1 MSETLTG
8 ILRALLGSFAGTVGF
23 AMLVHV
29 PKKSWL
35 PCGLIAALSYL
46 VYWLLTAVAGL
57 ADPIGIFAGSLVG
70 SVIGQL
76 SARKMKTI
84 ATVFVMA
91 AVVPVV
97 PGLGLYRMMA
107 LLGQGNMA
115 AGGSQ
120 GIAAM
125 ITIAMIVLGVSMG
138 SFIDRLVHP
147 VRPEARGK
155 TD

>member
-8 ILRALLGSFAGTVGF
+8 IIRELAGSFAGTVGF

-46 VYWLLTAVAGL
+46 VYWALVQVAGL

-70 SVIGQL
+70 SVIGQIC
-76 SARKMKTI
+76 ARRMK
-84 ATVFVMA
+84 VFLMA

-107 LLGQGNMA
+107 LLGSGNMS
-115 AGGSQ
+115 AGGNQ

-125 ITIAMIVLGVSMG
+125 ITIAMIVLGISMG

-147 VRPEARGK
+147 VRPEEHGK
-155 TD
+155 D

>member
-8 ILRALLGSFAGTVGF
+8 LLRALAGSFAGTVGF

-35 PCGLIAALSYL
+35 PCGLIAALSYM
-46 VYWLLTAVAGL
+46 VYWLLTSVAGL

-70 SVIGQL
+70 SVIGQI
-76 SARKMKTI
+76 SARKLKTI
-84 ATVFVMA
+84 ATVFLMA

-107 LLGQGNMA
+107 LMGQGDMS
-115 AGGSQ
+115 AGGNQ

-125 ITIAMIVLGVSMG
+125 ITILMIVLGVSMG

-147 VRPEARGK
+147 VRPEEHGK
-155 TD
+155 D

>member
-8 ILRALLGSFAGTVGF
+8 LLRALAGSFAGTVGF

-35 PCGLIAALSYL
+35 PCGLIAALSYM
-46 VYWLLTAVAGL
+46 VYWLLTSVAGL

-76 SARKMKTI
+76 SARKLKTI
-84 ATVFVMA
+84 ATVFLMA

-107 LLGQGNMA
+107 LMGQGDMS
-115 AGGSQ
+115 AGGNQ

-125 ITIAMIVLGVSMG
+125 ITILMIVLGISMG

-147 VRPEARGK
+147 VRMEEHGK
-155 TD
+155 D

>member
-125 ITIAMIVLGVSMG
+125 ITIAMIVLGISMG
-138 SFIDRLVHP
+138 SFVDRLVHP
-147 VRPEARGK
+147 VRMEEHGK
-155 TD
+155 D